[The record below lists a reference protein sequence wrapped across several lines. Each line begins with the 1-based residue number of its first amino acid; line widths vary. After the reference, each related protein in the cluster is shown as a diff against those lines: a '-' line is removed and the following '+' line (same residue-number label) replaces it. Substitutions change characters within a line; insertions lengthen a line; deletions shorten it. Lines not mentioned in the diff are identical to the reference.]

1 MATTPKTIRVTA
13 TTGLPELLREAAE
26 TPVILERGDE
36 RFRLSRADDR
46 SAAYDPDKVRAGL
59 RKFAGL
65 ISPEDA
71 ERLKAS
77 IYRGRDEGTRPLE
90 RP

>member
-13 TTGLPELLREAAE
+13 TTGVPELLRDAAE
-26 TPVILERGDE
+26 TPVILERGGERFWLGRADE
-36 RFRLSRADDR
+36 R
-46 SAAYDPDKVRAGL
+46 SATYDPDKVRAGL
-59 RKFAGL
+59 HKFAGL
-65 ISPEDA
+65 ITPEDA

-77 IYRGRDEGTRPLE
+77 IYSGRDEGTRPLE